1 MPLSHCATV
10 LYTLCMDEMRK
21 IPRFKMKQLIG
32 LQAMKEEYLW
42 AEGLDISSAG
52 ISCIADEEI
61 EPNTNVFFM
70 INVYGTGTAGEG
82 SVRGEGYVL
91 HSSTELGRCRFGIKI
106 ERIFDEDKA
115 RFDAF
120 LDELKGGAPGV

>member
-1 MPLSHCATV
+1 
-10 LYTLCMDEMRK
+10 
-21 IPRFKMKQLIG
+21 MKQLIG

-52 ISCIADEEI
+52 ISCITDEAI
-61 EPNTNVFFM
+61 EPDTNVFFM
-70 INVYGTGTAGEG
+70 LSVYSAGGEG

-91 HSSTELGRCRFGIKI
+91 HSKKEGGRCRFGIKI
-106 ERIFDEDKA
+106 DRIFDEDRP

-120 LDELKGGAPGV
+120 LEELGGIGKSV